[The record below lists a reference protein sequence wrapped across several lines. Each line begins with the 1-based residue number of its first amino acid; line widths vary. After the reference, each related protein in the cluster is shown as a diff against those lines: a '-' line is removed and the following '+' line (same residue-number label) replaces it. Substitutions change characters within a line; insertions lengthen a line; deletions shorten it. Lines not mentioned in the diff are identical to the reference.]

1 MNYSFISISSLT
13 LRMFSDKEG
22 GGGHQTAFVEDLP
35 KQYECPICLMAM
47 REPHIVNC
55 CGQKYCKTCIEQV
68 GKDDKPCPVCSQTF
82 TTMIERALEREI
94 LGLNVYCE
102 KREEGC
108 KWIGELKQLKNHLDK
123 DCPHVT
129 VECPLG
135 CGLEMKREALDM
147 HRHDVCRKR
156 SVQDQLYS
164 ITSRLEARLV
174 VLEDTCS
181 RQHEDIE
188 KQRDVITQQEEQLTK
203 QQEGMEKMVKIIEE
217 QRDSILSLQE
227 ICRKQ
232 ENEISKNA
240 QEFQEALKHQEEN
253 LRNIHS
259 NKILPRFAVCL
270 NALHEYWYSP
280 PFYSHPCGYK
290 LCFRVKTSTPHF
302 TNHYNVSCEA
312 FLVPGE
318 CDEDLHWPVDINI
331 MVEVF
336 CHQTHGTITGI
347 YEIIKAEKPQANRD
361 AAKSKKQELM
371 QNIKHS
377 RPIVKLDRAH
387 YILYS
392 ADIAVMGVDIQTHSK
407 Q

>member
-1 MNYSFISISSLT
+1 MCEINGGYSS
-13 LRMFSDKEG
+13 
-22 GGGHQTAFVEDLP
+22 AFVEDLP
-35 KQYECPICLMAM
+35 KQCECPICLLAM
-47 REPHIVNC
+47 REPHIVSC
-55 CGQKYCKTCIEQV
+55 CGKKYCKKCIEHVKQE
-68 GKDDKPCPVCSQTF
+68 GKNCPVCNQTF
-82 TTMIERALEREI
+82 TTMIERELERQI
-94 LGLNVYCE
+94 LCLKVYCE
-102 KREEGC
+102 NNEDGC
-108 KWIGELKQLKNHLDK
+108 EWIGDLKHLDNHLDK

-129 VECPLG
+129 VQCSLD
-135 CGLEMKREALDM
+135 CGLEMKRADLITHIQDI
-147 HRHDVCRKR
+147 CRKR

-240 QEFQEALKHQEEN
+240 QEFQEALKLYEEN

-259 NKILPRFAVCL
+259 NKIVPQFPVCL

-280 PFYSHPCGYK
+280 PFYSHPGGYK
-290 LCFRVKTSTPHF
+290 LCLRVKTSTPHF
-302 TNHYNVSCEA
+302 TNHYNVSCEVH
-312 FLVPGE
+312 LLLGE
-318 CDEDLHWPVDINI
+318 CDENLQWPVDINI
-331 MVEVF
+331 MIEVF
-336 CHQTHGTITGI
+336 CHQVPGTITSL

-361 AAKSKKQELM
+361 AAKSKRQNVMEHIKQTR
-371 QNIKHS
+371 S
-377 RPIVKLDRAH
+377 VVRLDRPH
-387 YILYS
+387 YMLYS
-392 ADIAVMGVDIQTHSK
+392 AVIAVLGVDIKTYPTK
-407 Q
+407 K

>member
-1 MNYSFISISSLT
+1 
-13 LRMFSDKEG
+13 
-22 GGGHQTAFVEDLP
+22 
-35 KQYECPICLMAM
+35 
-47 REPHIVNC
+47 
-55 CGQKYCKTCIEQV
+55 
-68 GKDDKPCPVCSQTF
+68 
-82 TTMIERALEREI
+82 MIERELERQI
-94 LGLNVYCE
+94 LCLKVYCE
-102 KREEGC
+102 NNENGC
-108 KWIGELKQLKNHLDK
+108 EWIGDLKHLDNHLDK

-129 VECPLG
+129 VQCSLD
-135 CGLEMKREALDM
+135 CGLEMKRADLITHIQD
-147 HRHDVCRKR
+147 RCRKR

-164 ITSRLEARLV
+164 ITNRLEARLV

-203 QQEGMEKMVKIIEE
+203 QQQGMEKMVKIIEE

-347 YEIIKAEKPQANRD
+347 YEIINAEKPQANRD